1 MKTIFK
7 SLLYFSFAGLILTG
21 CAKNDDF
28 SVPPVNCNEPN
39 IAANQTIDGLYSTVK
54 EDSKV
59 VAQYT
64 KDETI
69 SGIVVSSDQGGNFH
83 QQLYIVDE
91 NTQTPVTL
99 KVDIK
104 GAFALYPVGSKV
116 FVKLNGT
123 YIHNSYGMITIGGG
137 IYTSGSG
144 NKYADVITGSKLRNT
159 LYRSCNVIT
168 GDEFDKYINV
178 VTLEQLQSDK
188 TLIGKL
194 IRVNE
199 VQFDR
204 SVVGKTYYDKD
215 DKESNDAQGQTLR
228 KMVDKKG
235 NSLVVRTGQYSN
247 AIKDQIIPEE
257 SGSITGIVSEFQGT
271 LQFYPRTMEDMKL
284 DQDPFEEGTSEP
296 GVQEEIKF
304 FGNHVF
310 KGADFENWDLFKAIT
325 SAFPLPDYV
334 VPVSDNYSGV
344 SGKQS
349 LHINGSVDKNSPIFT
364 MSNVPSHK
372 GATKLSFIMKG
383 SSKKTI
389 SIEIIKKDGKT
400 EAYNVIN
407 FTDPTDNKY
416 GAPATT
422 LSKSLTIEKAVE
434 KMNNG
439 NGSNAYMIKGG
450 THAIDTKGTW
460 VKVTLNIAGV
470 EYNDTGKGDFMRV
483 RIGNTDAYDLK
494 IDEMRFEDGTPG
506 EGGGETPKPDEEEGI
521 DRNEPNTVANFSKW
535 DGFIGSLNKYKLLPA
550 LGSESKTGKDGKAA
564 LQIKGTHSKNDYL
577 FTIENQTVKKDAK
590 KIVMYVKGTTA
601 KSLSFNVFRED
612 DDDKGNKRYDAF
624 NIRTDAQIDSKPTTV
639 VALTSSIVLKKTTRM
654 QTNDKLNGNND
665 YTNTT
670 IDTKGDWIKIT
681 LDISDVNYNKTGKG
695 SLFAIKVGSKADYN
709 ILVSD
714 IVFE

>member
-284 DQDPFEEGTSEP
+284 DQDPFEVTEEVIDEGDPSIIAKP
-296 GVQEEIKF
+296 GKF
-304 FGNHVF
+304 NAFP
-310 KGADFENWDLFKAIT
+310 GADFEDWDAFLKVIYQNKLSDATAQKADGQGWENSRGMAVKGTRSNNGYLF
-325 SAFPLPDYV
+325 
-334 VPVSDNYSGV
+334 
-344 SGKQS
+344 
-349 LHINGSVDKNSPIFT
+349 SVEKV
-364 MSNVPSHK
+364 NVPK
-372 GATKLSFIMKG
+372 DATKISFLMKG
-383 SSKKTI
+383 KADKSLSVNVYKANGI
-389 SIEIIKKDGKT
+389 NYY
-400 EAYNVIN
+400 AYNVEN
-407 FTDPTDNKY
+407 
-416 GAPATT
+416 
-422 LSKSLTIEKAVE
+422 
-434 KMNNG
+434 
-439 NGSNAYMIKGG
+439 IKGTKVIKPNMVETVYDG
-450 THAIDTKGTW
+450 KPSGNTTNIYDGKIDTQGKW
-460 VKVTLNIAGV
+460 VKVTLDLS
-470 EYNDTGKGDFMRV
+470 ELKGDFNTGAK
-483 RIGNTDAYDLK
+483 GNFIAFRNGSKANYDLV
-494 IDEMRFEDGTPG
+494 IDEIKFEDGTPVDNSGTGPEEPGDKAEG
-506 EGGGETPKPDEEEGI
+506 EGVAGVDLNTPNVLADFSNWANFVKSTNTYGVLPLAKEGKGQGQNGGGALVVKGTPKGNDFL
-521 DRNEPNTVANFSKW
+521 FSTENQTISSSATKIV
-535 DGFIGSLNKYKLLPA
+535 FY
-550 LGSESKTGKDGKAA
+550 
-564 LQIKGTHSKNDYL
+564 IKGT
-577 FTIENQTVKKDAK
+577 A
-590 KIVMYVKGTTA
+590 A
-601 KSLSFNVFRED
+601 KSLSINV
-612 DDDKGNKRYDAF
+612 YDGTSTTNA
-624 NIRTDAQIDSKPTTV
+624 NGEIIYISKPYNLTTKAAKGEKEV
-639 VALTSSIVLKKTTRM
+639 VFTKPDASNS
-654 QTNDKLNGNND
+654 
-665 YTNTT
+665 YTGT
-670 IDTKGDWIKIT
+670 IDTKGGWTKVVIENPTI
-681 LDISDVNYNKTGKG
+681 NKTIA
-695 SLFAIKVGSKADYN
+695 S
-709 ILVSD
+709 
-714 IVFE
+714 

>member
-28 SVPPVNCNEPN
+28 SVPPINCEEPN
-39 IAANQTIDGLYSTVK
+39 IVANQTIDGLYSTIK

-69 SGIVVSSDQGGNFH
+69 SGIVISSDQAGNFY

-104 GAFALYPVGSKV
+104 GGFALYPVGSKV

-137 IYTSGSG
+137 IYTSSGG

-159 LYRSCNVIT
+159 LYRSCNVKT
-168 GDEFDKYINV
+168 GDEFNKYINV
-178 VTLEQLQSDK
+178 VTLEQLKTDK
-188 TLIGKL
+188 TLLGKL
-194 IRVNE
+194 IRIHD

-204 SVVGKTYYDKD
+204 AVVGKTYYDSKD
-215 DKESNDAQGQTLR
+215 VDGGKQTLR
-228 KMVDKKG
+228 KMVDKNG
-235 NSLVVRTGQYSN
+235 NALFVRTGGYGS
-247 AIKDQIIPEE
+247 IKGEIIVKE
-257 SGSITGIVSEFQGT
+257 SGTVTGIASDYQGT
-271 LQFYPRTMEDMKL
+271 IQFYPRTMVDMDLKNE
-284 DQDPFEEGTSEP
+284 PFEEGTTEP

-304 FGNHVF
+304 FGTHVF
-310 KGADFENWDLFKAIT
+310 KGGDFENWDLFKAIT
-325 SAFPLPDYV
+325 SAFPLPEYV

-344 SGKQS
+344 PGKQS

-389 SIEIIKKDGKT
+389 SVEIIKKDGKT

-422 LSKSLTIEKAVE
+422 LSKSLTVEKAVE
-434 KMNNG
+434 KMTNG
-439 NGSNAYMIKGG
+439 NGSNSYMIKGG

-470 EYNDTGKGDFMRV
+470 DYNDTGKGDFMRV

-506 EGGGETPKPDEEEGI
+506 DGGGTVEPSEGGI

-535 DGFIGSLNKYKLLPA
+535 SGFIGSLNSYKLLA
-550 LGSESKTGKDGKAA
+550 VLGSENKAGKDGKAA
-564 LQIKGTHSKNDYL
+564 LQIKGTHTKNDYL

-590 KIVMYVKGTTA
+590 KIVMYVKGTSA
-601 KSLSFNVFRED
+601 KALSFNVYRNSD
-612 DDDKGNKRYDAF
+612 DEKGNKTYDVF
-624 NIRTDAQIDSKPTTV
+624 NIRTDEQISGSKV
-639 VALTSSIVLKKTTRM
+639 QVDLKNDIVIKKTTKM
-654 QTNDKLNGNND
+654 QSGANKENGNND
-665 YTNTT
+665 YLYTT
-670 IDTKGDWIKIT
+670 IDTKGAKDGWLKIT
-681 LDISDVNYNKTGKG
+681 LDISDVDYNKTGKG
-695 SLFAIKVGSKADYN
+695 SVFSIKTGSAAAYDL
-709 ILVSD
+709 LVSD